1 MSYRNPMTI
10 ALADVKCLMQSIV
23 ADYPNDQT
31 LTLRF
36 NHLSNLLTNVQS
48 DVNRLVERDELKGF
62 CLAGVQDSAIE
73 LLLSL
78 DESQAD
84 HAPRSNTDNIALVL
98 DLLNAV
104 RESQDDQAMAM
115 EAANDE

>member
-1 MSYRNPMTI
+1 MSHRNPMTI
-10 ALADVKCLMQSIV
+10 ALADVKCLIQSIV

-31 LTLRF
+31 LALRL

-84 HAPRSNTDNIALVL
+84 HAPRPRDENITLVL
-98 DLLNAV
+98 DLLETV
-104 RESQDDQAMAM
+104 RESRADHAMAM
-115 EAANDE
+115 EAASDE

>member
-1 MSYRNPMTI
+1 MPYRNPMTI

-84 HAPRSNTDNIALVL
+84 HAPRPHAENIALVL

-104 RESQDDQAMAM
+104 RESQDDQAMKI
-115 EAANDE
+115 

>member
-1 MSYRNPMTI
+1 MPYRNPMTI
-10 ALADVKCLMQSIV
+10 ALADVKTLIQSIV

-31 LTLRF
+31 LTLRL

-62 CLAGVQDSAIE
+62 CFAGVQDSAIE

-78 DESQAD
+78 DESQVD
-84 HAPRSNTDNIALVL
+84 HAPRSNADNITLVL
-98 DLLNAV
+98 DLLETV
-104 RESQDDQAMAM
+104 RESSDDDQAM
-115 EAANDE
+115 EAASDE